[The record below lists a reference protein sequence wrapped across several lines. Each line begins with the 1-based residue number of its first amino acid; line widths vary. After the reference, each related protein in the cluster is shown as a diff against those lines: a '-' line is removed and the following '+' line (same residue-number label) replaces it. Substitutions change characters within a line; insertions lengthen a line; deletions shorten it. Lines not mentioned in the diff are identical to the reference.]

1 MSRAEYNNTLSHNDI
16 KRNQSKCNRNS
27 MENMETYSKEIE
39 PGYKKVK
46 ITIEFP
52 TTTDPKD
59 TDLFE
64 NMLKEVYL
72 DKIQKG
78 YLQSKFN
85 AISFPPQKEKEE

>member
-1 MSRAEYNNTLSHNDI
+1 
-16 KRNQSKCNRNS
+16 

-85 AISFPPQKEKEE
+85 AISFPPQKGKGGMSHE

>member
-52 TTTDPKD
+52 CTVDPKD
-59 TDLFE
+59 TDRFE
-64 NMLKEVYL
+64 HMLKEVYL

-78 YLQSKFN
+78 YLQRKFN